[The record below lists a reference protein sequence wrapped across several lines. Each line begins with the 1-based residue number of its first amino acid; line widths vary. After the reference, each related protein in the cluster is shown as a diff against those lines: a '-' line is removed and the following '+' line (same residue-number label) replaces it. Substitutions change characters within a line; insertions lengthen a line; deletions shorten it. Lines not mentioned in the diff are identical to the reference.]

1 MTGIA
6 KFVQFVL
13 IAVLGSA
20 GATIV
25 TGNGLNWNTL
35 VLLIGAAVLFFK
47 KNTVTQP
54 WARAAIAVFTA
65 GATVLV
71 SAWTDQVVSA
81 EEVVQILLAVLGA
94 IQVGVVSD
102 NEPLTGEEPI
112 SA

>member
-35 VLLIGAAVLFFK
+35 VLAIGAAALFFK
-47 KNTVTQP
+47 KNSVSQP
-54 WARAAIAVFTA
+54 WARMAIAVFTA
-65 GATVLV
+65 GAAVLV
-71 SAWTDQVVSA
+71 SAWTDQLIGA
-81 EEVVQILLAVLGA
+81 EEWVQILLAVLGA
-94 IQVGVVSD
+94 VQVGVVSD
-102 NEPLTGEEPI
+102 NEEPI